1 MKNQNSVFNE
11 KQLKQLIAVLN
22 KDLEVNY
29 QKFEEGFNRYYPKVK
44 ELSGD
49 LVKVDRKIA
58 LKNYSL
64 EVILFCLLCSIF
76 NRYLEI
82 NFNVKLNYKYIANR
96 YDTNGF
102 YAWFETEMENLELI
116 DNFIIQEGEL
126 GSELISSIYEKSLNA
141 EEKKRLGQFYTPNNI
156 VNLMIDETNLRKV
169 DFNNTKSIIDPAC
182 GAGIFLVH
190 IIKMMKKRNQG
201 LNLAK
206 SIYNSLHGN
215 DINPFAIFLTKLN
228 MSCELLNTLK
238 SPEEVIE
245 FLDKY
250 ADFKNIVLVN
260 TITEGNDK
268 KYDYII
274 GNPPYFKL
282 PDRKFK
288 NHEVYTE
295 VMFGQPNIYGLF
307 IYWAL
312 KHSKENG
319 YISLI
324 VPQSFKSGLYFL
336 NLRKELSKYRI
347 KSLINF
353 KSRTKIFKNVLQAV
367 IIMTIKNQKK
377 GKAKVKVS
385 NVEENNLQ
393 DMEFLRVEQNRIV
406 QNQDYNFFFFIPQD
420 NISLSILEKVYD
432 KSFNLKSE
440 NSNMIFGN
448 GLFVWNQNKSILTN
462 NSNEGT
468 APVIYGNFI
477 NAYTFNSGVSS
488 NVEKKQCSVIT
499 SKNQNQLIHG
509 KKLLVQRTSNY
520 AYSQRIKSCIISEEF
535 LEKFP
540 FYFLENH
547 INFLHY
553 KDDRNKYIEEDILLF
568 YQAILNSKLMNYIFG
583 LKNGNTQ
590 VSASELN
597 LLPISDIYMEEI
609 VQKMSLYQ
617 LEKQEKYLSD
627 LDEII
632 FKSYGLNDEEIN
644 VLDK

>member
-1 MKNQNSVFNE
+1 MKIRFYVRWRVILKKHMKNQNLVFNE

-22 KDLEVNY
+22 NDLEVNY
-29 QKFEEGFNRYYPKVK
+29 QEFEDSFNQYYSKVK

-49 LVKVDRKIA
+49 LVKVDKEIA

-64 EVILFCLLCSIF
+64 EVVLFCLLCSIF
-76 NRYLEI
+76 KRYLEVI
-82 NFNVKLNYKYIANR
+82 FNIKLDYKYIANR

-102 YAWFETEMENLELI
+102 YAWFEMKNRNVELI
-116 DNFIIQEGEL
+116 DNYIIQEGEL

-156 VNLMIDETNLRKV
+156 VNLMIDETNLRKI

-182 GAGIFLVH
+182 GAGIFLVN

-201 LNLAK
+201 LSLAK
-206 SIYNSLHGN
+206 IIYNSLHGN

-228 MSCELLNTLK
+228 MSCELLNTMK
-238 SPEEVIE
+238 VPEEVME

-260 TITEGNDK
+260 TITEDNDE

-282 PDRKFK
+282 SDKKFK
-288 NHEVYTE
+288 NHEMYTE
-295 VMFGQPNIYGLF
+295 IMYGQPNIYGLF
-307 IYWAL
+307 IYWSL

-336 NLRKELSKYRI
+336 NLRNELSKYRI

-385 NVEENNLQ
+385 NVEENNLKNI
-393 DMEFLRVEQNRIV
+393 EFLRVDQNRIV
-406 QNQDYNFFFFIPQD
+406 QNSDYNFFFFIPKD

-432 KSFNLKSE
+432 NSFNLKSK
-440 NSNMIFGN
+440 NSNIMFGN

-462 NSNEGT
+462 DFNGGT

-477 NAYTFNSGVSS
+477 NSYDFNYNSIVSS
-488 NVEKKQCSVIT
+488 NVEKKRMFSYYFEKSKTVDIWKEAISTEDIELCLL
-499 SKNQNQLIHG
+499 SKN
-509 KKLLVQRTSNY
+509 K
-520 AYSQRIKSCIISEEF
+520 
-535 LEKFP
+535 
-540 FYFLENH
+540 
-547 INFLHY
+547 
-553 KDDRNKYIEEDILLF
+553 IL
-568 YQAILNSKLMNYIFG
+568 YN
-583 LKNGNTQ
+583 
-590 VSASELN
+590 
-597 LLPISDIYMEEI
+597 
-609 VQKMSLYQ
+609 
-617 LEKQEKYLSD
+617 
-627 LDEII
+627 
-632 FKSYGLNDEEIN
+632 
-644 VLDK
+644 